1 MLLEGIFLPLT
12 TPFHPD
18 GRLFLRKLESNVE
31 RYSRTPAS
39 GMFVLGR
46 EGEGDALTDAETR
59 EALKAAI
66 GAAADEKVMIAS
78 AKRKSVAAAMEFVNA
93 AAELGYDA
101 VALRPSFGFAHS
113 ETRLFFEMVADRS
126 PVPILIEGTSAGS
139 WSCDLVTEL
148 AEHPQIGGALYVESS
163 LEGLKQLLQDTA
175 TVSREV
181 TVTNVFSAVTGRM
194 LRQREAA
201 ENFVPAAN
209 LGGIGTAVMPV
220 APALKTRTKRVG
232 FQVLAGSTSNML
244 DAWILGS
251 VGGVPRLA
259 ACAPQACCEVW
270 QAFKDGDPALAAEK
284 QERVRAAAQLVEGQ
298 DTSGGGIAA
307 LKYSC
312 DLNAYF
318 GGMPRLP
325 LLALTAEGRAAMETA
340 LAGIKN

>member
-18 GRLFLRKLESNVE
+18 GRLFLRKLETNVE

-46 EGEGDALTDAETR
+46 EGEGDALTDVETR

-66 GAAADEKVMIAS
+66 GAAADEKVMVAR
-78 AKRKSVAAAMEFVNA
+78 AKRKSVAAAMEFVNT

-101 VALRPSFGFAHS
+101 VALQAPFGFAHA
-113 ETRLFFEMVADRS
+113 EMRLLFEMVADRS
-126 PVPILIEGTSAGS
+126 PLPILMEGTSDGS
-139 WSCDLVTEL
+139 LFCELVVQL
-148 AEHPQIGGALYVESS
+148 AEHPQIGGALHVESS
-163 LEGLKQLLQDTA
+163 LERLKKLLQDT
-175 TVSREV
+175 TTMSREV

-194 LRQREAA
+194 LRHKAPA
-201 ENFVPAAN
+201 DNFVPAGRLSGTA
-209 LGGIGTAVMPV
+209 TAVMPV
-220 APALKTRTKRVG
+220 APALKTRTKRIG
-232 FQVLAGSTSNML
+232 FQVLARSTSNML
-244 DAWILGS
+244 DSWNLGA
-251 VGGVPRLA
+251 VGALPRLA

-284 QERVRAAAQLVEGQ
+284 QERVRVAAELVEGN
-298 DTSGGGIAA
+298 GGIAA
-307 LKYSC
+307 LKYGC

-318 GGMPRLP
+318 GGMPRAP
-325 LLALTAEGRAAMETA
+325 LLPLTAEERAAMETA

>member
-18 GRLFLRKLESNVE
+18 GRLFLRKLETNVE

-46 EGEGDALTDAETR
+46 EGEGDALTDAESR
-59 EALKAAI
+59 EVLKAAI

-101 VALRPSFGFAHS
+101 VALRSPFGLSHS
-113 ETRLFFEMVADRS
+113 EMRLFFEMVADRS
-126 PVPILIEGTSAGS
+126 PVPILMEGASGELS
-139 WSCDLVTEL
+139 FYELVAEL
-148 AEHPQIGGALYVESS
+148 AEHPQIGGALDVEASPES
-163 LEGLKQLLQDTA
+163 LKKLLQDTA
-175 TVSREV
+175 TISREV
-181 TVTNVFSAVTGRM
+181 TVTNVFSAATGRM
-194 LRQREAA
+194 LRHQAPA
-201 ENFVPAAN
+201 GNFVPAAN
-209 LGGIGTAVMPV
+209 LGGTATVVMPV

-244 DAWILGS
+244 DAWTLGAA
-251 VGGVPRLA
+251 GAVPRLA

-284 QERVRAAAQLVEGQ
+284 QERVRGAAQLVEGQ
-298 DTSGGGIAA
+298 AGIAA
-307 LKYSC
+307 LKYGC

-318 GGMPRLP
+318 GGTPRLP
-325 LLALTAEGRAAMETA
+325 LLPLTAAGRAAMETA